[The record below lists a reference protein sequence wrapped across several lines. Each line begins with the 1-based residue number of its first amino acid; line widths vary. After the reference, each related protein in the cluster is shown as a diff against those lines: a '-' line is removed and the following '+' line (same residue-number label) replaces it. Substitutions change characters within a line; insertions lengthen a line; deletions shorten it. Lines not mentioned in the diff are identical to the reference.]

1 MSATKKLI
9 MIIDKERCSAYGL
22 CADKSSLLKLDENG
36 YSYTES
42 DVVPPNLEVSARE
55 AAAECPMSAISIDEV
70 EVIE

>member
-1 MSATKKLI
+1 MSVTKKLRMVI
-9 MIIDKERCSAYGL
+9 NKERCSAYGL

-42 DVVPPNLEVSARE
+42 DIVPPNLEASARE

-70 EVIE
+70 SE